1 MPGPLTRAPERGLEH
16 NMLTTGFKAGSGA
29 GRRGGLTGL
38 VLAVGL
44 LLGSGAAAQ
53 AAAPATPS
61 AGPATSATAAPSGLR
76 PADANQGQ
84 AGGTVQKADAAP
96 AAPAL
101 AMDGAPAMDARVVS
115 TGPKIGQP
123 VDGVIHIQPQVTKNG
138 LRAHWFHDRI
148 LFPLITIISL
158 FVLALLVFVVI
169 RFRASANPNPS
180 KTSHNTVIEVVW
192 TLAPVLI
199 LVAIAVPSIGLL
211 QAQFRPAPA
220 GAVTLKA
227 IGNQW
232 FWSYQYPDHGGI
244 EITANML
251 KEGSQVT
258 AGERARSDA
267 DGPRLL
273 ATDNRVVLPVG
284 VPIRLITTANDV
296 IHSWAV
302 PAFWIKL
309 DAIPG
314 RLNETSFTIDKPGLY
329 FGQCSELCGARH
341 AFMPIAV
348 EAVPPAQ
355 FAAWVRAKG
364 GSMPAAGTPSNKVIP
379 QPGADGSAAVM
390 DEAAMTNALTGP
402 TENGTDTPTPSPQ
415 GATGNPGGVGEAGR

>member
-1 MPGPLTRAPERGLEH
+1 MLKTGIRNWMLAAGLA
-16 NMLTTGFKAGSGA
+16 LAGISGA
-29 GRRGGLTGL
+29 G
-38 VLAVGL
+38 AM
-44 LLGSGAAAQ
+44 AQ
-53 AAAPATPS
+53 GAAPALESKP
-61 AGPATSATAAPSGLR
+61 GVPAALQPANAA
-76 PADANQGQ
+76 D
-84 AGGTVQKADAAP
+84 P
-96 AAPAL
+96 AAPGANAAVEANNISDAAQRPASPDL
-101 AMDGAPAMDARVVS
+101 AMDGAPALTA
-115 TGPKIGQP
+115 TPHLGQP
-123 VDGVIHIQPQVTKNG
+123 TDGVMGIQPQVTKNG

-158 FVLALLVFVVI
+158 FVLALLVYVVI
-169 RFRASANPNPS
+169 RFRAAANPTPS
-180 KTSHNTVIEVVW
+180 KTSHNTFIEVVW
-192 TLAPVLI
+192 TLVPVLI

-211 QAQFRPAPA
+211 QAQFKPAPA

-232 FWSYQYPDHGGI
+232 YWSYQYPDHGGI

-251 KEGSQVT
+251 KEPGQT
-258 AGERARSDA
+258 AGGERARTDA
-267 DGPRLL
+267 DGPRLM

-314 RLNETSFTIDKPGLY
+314 RLNETSFTIEKPGLY

-348 EAVPPAQ
+348 EAVTPAQ
-355 FAAWVRAKG
+355 FAAWIRAKG
-364 GSMPAAGTPSNKVIP
+364 GTMPTPGKASDAVIP
-379 QPGADGSAAVM
+379 QPGSDNSAGAAA
-390 DEAAMTNALTGP
+390 EAAIVDNMTGP
-402 TENGTDTPTPSPQ
+402 TQNVTAVSPTSTQ
-415 GATGNPGGVGEAGR
+415 GATGNPGGLGESGR

>member
-1 MPGPLTRAPERGLEH
+1 
-16 NMLTTGFKAGSGA
+16 MLRTGFKKW
-29 GRRGGLTGL
+29 
-38 VLAVGL
+38 VLAASLAMTGVAAAG
-44 LLGSGAAAQ
+44 GAHAQ
-53 AAAPATPS
+53 AATSPAT
-61 AGPATSATAAPSGLR
+61 AATAAPTGLR
-76 PADANQGQ
+76 PADSNQGTS
-84 AGGTVQKADAAP
+84 GGALQKADAAP

-101 AMDGAPAMDARVVS
+101 AMDGAPALNATASAPGV
-115 TGPKIGQP
+115 GQP
-123 VDGVIHIQPQVTKNG
+123 LDGVMHIQPQVTKNG

-148 LFPLITIISL
+148 LFPLITFISIL
-158 FVLALLVFVVI
+158 VLVLLVVVMV
-169 RFRASANPNPS
+169 RFRAARNPVPS
-180 KTSHNTVIEVVW
+180 RTSHNTAIEVAW
-192 TLAPVLI
+192 TLIPVLI

-211 QAQFRPAPA
+211 QAQFKPAPA

-251 KEGSQVT
+251 KEGNQV
-258 AGERARSDA
+258 APGERARSAA

-348 EAVPPAQ
+348 EAVTPEQ

-364 GSMPAAGTPSNKVIP
+364 GTMPAPGKASDAVIP
-379 QPGADGSAAVM
+379 QPGADNSAAVM
-390 DEAAMTNALTGP
+390 DEAAVANAMTGP
-402 TENGTDTPTPSPQ
+402 TENGTDTPTTSPQ